1 MEFRWS
7 GRTQKIEAWDSSD
20 EVHQF
25 IKESVVLRI
34 GGGLET
40 GKRAWEAKG
49 RDLVLL
55 KYG

>member
-25 IKESVVLRI
+25 IKEPVVLRI